1 LLVTTGVVT
10 VPQSI
15 TVLLV
20 QQQAQQQVPQSQRV
34 QQQVPQSQQ
43 AQQQV
48 PQSQQAQ
55 QQVPQSQQAQQQQVL
70 QQAQR
75 LLLFGHKLSKR
86 TQPTR
91 QLRELI
97 FS

>member
-1 LLVTTGVVT
+1 MLVTNGVVA

-20 QQQAQQQVPQSQRV
+20 QQQVPQSQQERVLLLQRV
-34 QQQVPQSQQ
+34 QQQVPR
-43 AQQQV
+43 
-48 PQSQQAQ
+48 
-55 QQVPQSQQAQQQQVL
+55 SQQAQQQQVL

>member
-1 LLVTTGVVT
+1 MLVTTGVVT

-20 QQQAQQQVPQSQRV
+20 QQQAQQQVPQSQQARVLLLQRV
-34 QQQVPQSQQ
+34 QQQVPRL
-43 AQQQV
+43 
-48 PQSQQAQ
+48 
-55 QQVPQSQQAQQQQVL
+55 QQAQQQQVL

>member
-1 LLVTTGVVT
+1 LLVTTGVAT
-10 VPQSI
+10 LPQSI

-20 QQQAQQQVPQSQRV
+20 QQQAQQVQQRGLLLQRV
-34 QQQVPQSQQ
+34 QQQGPQL
-43 AQQQV
+43 QQV
-48 PQSQQAQ
+48 QVQQRRG
-55 QQVPQSQQAQQQQVL
+55 L
-70 QQAQR
+70 QRVQR
-75 LLLFGHKLSKR
+75 LLLFCHKQSKR

>member
-1 LLVTTGVVT
+1 MWVTTGVVT

-15 TVLLV
+15 TVLLA
-20 QQQAQQQVPQSQRV
+20 QQQARQQVPLLQRV
-34 QQQVPQSQQ
+34 QQQVLLLQRVQQQ
-43 AQQQV
+43 A
-48 PQSQQAQ
+48 
-55 QQVPQSQQAQQQQVL
+55 QQQVL

-75 LLLFGHKLSKR
+75 LLLFCHKLSKR

>member
-1 LLVTTGVVT
+1 MLVTTGVAT
-10 VPQSI
+10 LPQSI

-20 QQQAQQQVPQSQRV
+20 QQQVPQSQQERVLLLQRV
-34 QQQVPQSQQ
+34 QQQVPRS
-43 AQQQV
+43 
-48 PQSQQAQ
+48 
-55 QQVPQSQQAQQQQVL
+55 

>member
-1 LLVTTGVVT
+1 MLVTTGVVT

-48 PQSQQAQ
+48 
-55 QQVPQSQQAQQQQVL
+55 L

>member
-20 QQQAQQQVPQSQRV
+20 QQQAQQQVPQSQRERVLLLQRV

-43 AQQQV
+43 A
-48 PQSQQAQ
+48 
-55 QQVPQSQQAQQQQVL
+55 QQQVL

>member
-1 LLVTTGVVT
+1 MKKNRPRAVFLWVTTGVVT

-20 QQQAQQQVPQSQRV
+20 QQQAQQQVPQSQQERVLLLQRV
-34 QQQVPQSQQ
+34 QQQVPR
-43 AQQQV
+43 
-48 PQSQQAQ
+48 
-55 QQVPQSQQAQQQQVL
+55 SQQAQQQQVL

>member
-1 LLVTTGVVT
+1 LWVTTGVVT

-20 QQQAQQQVPQSQRV
+20 QQQAQQQVQQVPLLQRV
-34 QQQVPQSQQ
+34 QQ
-43 AQQQV
+43 AQQ
-48 PQSQQAQ
+48 
-55 QQVPQSQQAQQQQVL
+55 QQAQQQQVL

-75 LLLFGHKLSKR
+75 LVLFCHKLSKR

>member
-1 LLVTTGVVT
+1 MWVTTGVAT
-10 VPQSI
+10 LPQSI
-15 TVLLV
+15 TVLQV
-20 QQQAQQQVPQSQRV
+20 QQQVQQQEPQSQQERVLLLQRV
-34 QQQVPQSQQ
+34 QQQVPRS
-43 AQQQV
+43 
-48 PQSQQAQ
+48 
-55 QQVPQSQQAQQQQVL
+55 

>member
-1 LLVTTGVVT
+1 MWVTTGVVT

-20 QQQAQQQVPQSQRV
+20 QQRAQQQVQQVPLLQRV
-34 QQQVPQSQQ
+34 QQQVLLLQRVQQQ
-43 AQQQV
+43 A
-48 PQSQQAQ
+48 
-55 QQVPQSQQAQQQQVL
+55 QQQVL

-75 LLLFGHKLSKR
+75 LLLFCHKLSKR

>member
-1 LLVTTGVVT
+1 MWATTAVVT

-15 TVLLV
+15 TVVLV
-20 QQQAQQQVPQSQRV
+20 QQQAQQQVPQSQQERVLLLQRV
-34 QQQVPQSQQ
+34 QQQVPR
-43 AQQQV
+43 
-48 PQSQQAQ
+48 
-55 QQVPQSQQAQQQQVL
+55 SQQAQQQQVL

-75 LLLFGHKLSKR
+75 LVLFCHKLSKR

>member
-1 LLVTTGVVT
+1 MLVTTGVVT

-43 AQQQV
+43 AQQQ
-48 PQSQQAQ
+48 
-55 QQVPQSQQAQQQQVL
+55 QVL

-75 LLLFGHKLSKR
+75 LLLFSHKLSKR

>member
-1 LLVTTGVVT
+1 MWVTTGVVT
-10 VPQSI
+10 APQSI

-20 QQQAQQQVPQSQRV
+20 QQQARQQVQLVPLLQRV
-34 QQQVPQSQQ
+34 QQQVLLLQRVQ
-43 AQQQV
+43 
-48 PQSQQAQ
+48 
-55 QQVPQSQQAQQQQVL
+55 QQAQQQQVL

-75 LLLFGHKLSKR
+75 LLLFCHKLSKR